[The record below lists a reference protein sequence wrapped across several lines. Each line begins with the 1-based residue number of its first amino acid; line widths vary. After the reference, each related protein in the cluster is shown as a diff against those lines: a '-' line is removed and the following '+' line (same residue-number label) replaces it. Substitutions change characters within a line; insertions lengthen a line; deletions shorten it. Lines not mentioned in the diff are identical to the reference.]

1 MLAGGLT
8 FPTSPTSVTM
18 LYSFATRTYIP
29 LPEGRGWPA
38 WMSDSRRLLVA
49 RYDGIVMLDTRSGHA
64 TPVLGVSAQGISLS
78 RDDRWLC
85 YIENQSEA
93 DVWLATLAR

>member
-1 MLAGGLT
+1 MLAGTLKFYT
-8 FPTSPTSVTM
+8 APDSVTL
-18 LYSFATRTYIP
+18 LYSFKTGTYTP

-38 WMSDSRRLLVA
+38 WMSDSRRLMVA
-49 RYDGIVMLDTRSGHA
+49 RYDRIVMLDAKSGQA
-64 TPVLGVSAQGISLS
+64 TPVLGVAAQGISLS
-78 RDDRWLC
+78 RDDRWLS